1 MDHIINGPYQ
11 SMKKDPTTKIKTKT
25 LTHLKVLK
33 NKELIDNKLYYYLKL
48 SDSPAPRFY
57 GKDENNN
64 AKNSSTF
71 SNYIRNTPIDNDE
84 IMVSFQVTSC
94 TQKFP

>member
-11 SMKKDPTTKIKTKT
+11 SIKKDPTTKIKTKT
-25 LTHLKVLK
+25 LMQLKVLK
-33 NKELIDNKLYYYLKL
+33 NKELTDNKLYYYLKL
-48 SDSPAPRFY
+48 TDSPAPRFY

-71 SNYIRNTPIDNDE
+71 SNYIRNVPTDNNE

-94 TQKFP
+94 TQTFP